1 MMDTYANLALGF
13 SVAVTPVN
21 LFYCL
26 IGCLL
31 GTLIGVL
38 PGIGVIAT
46 LSMLLPITLHLS
58 PVTALIMLAG
68 IYYGAQYGGSTT
80 SILVN
85 LPGESTSVVTTID
98 GYQMARQ
105 GRAGAALAVAAL
117 GSFFAG
123 IVATFILILFAPPL
137 TRLALLF
144 GPAEYLSLMILGLV
158 TAVVL
163 AHGSVVKALAMIA
176 LGVALGTIG
185 TDVNTGAQRMTFGI
199 PDLADG
205 IGFVPLSMGLFAVAE
220 VIRNLEQPED
230 RSVLGQK
237 ITSLWLSRQ
246 DFREAWP
253 AVLRGTGIGAILG
266 ILPGSGAILASFSA
280 YMIEKKLSR
289 TPERFGHGAIEG
301 VAAPEAANNAAAQT
315 SFIPLLTLGIP
326 SNAVIAL
333 MAGAMTIQGI
343 QPGPQVMTT
352 RPDLFWGM
360 IVSMLIGNA
369 MLVVINLP
377 MIPVWVA
384 LLKIPYRLLYLG
396 ILVFC
401 CVGVYTLNNSAFDV
415 GLLLIFGALGY
426 VLAKL
431 ECEPAPL
438 LLAYI
443 LGPLMEE
450 NLRRSM
456 LLSGGDA
463 MVFIA
468 RPISLGLL
476 LVALAM
482 VLLSLL
488 PTLRARRDAALDG
501 S

>member
-1 MMDTYANLALGF
+1 MEMLANLALGL

-21 LFYCL
+21 LLYCL
-26 IGCLL
+26 VGAVI

-46 LSMLLPITLHLS
+46 LSMLLPITLHLA

-105 GRAGAALAVAAL
+105 GRAGVALATAAL

-123 IVATFILILFAPPL
+123 IVATLILVLFAPPL

-144 GPAEYLSLMILGLV
+144 GPAEYLSLMVLGLV

-163 AHGSVVKALAMIA
+163 AHGSVVKALGMIV
-176 LGVALGTIG
+176 LGVLLGAIG

-199 PDLADG
+199 QELADG
-205 IGFVPLSMGLFAVAE
+205 VGFVPLSMGLFAVAE
-220 VIRNLEQPED
+220 VIRNLEAPED
-230 RSVLGQK
+230 RSVLSQR
-237 ITSLWLSRQ
+237 IDRLWLSLD
-246 DFREAWP
+246 DFRRAWP
-253 AVLRGTGIGAILG
+253 AVLRGTGIGALLG

-280 YMIEKKLSR
+280 YMIEKKLTA

-343 QPGPQVMTT
+343 QPGPQVMTA
-352 RPDLFWGM
+352 RPELFWGM

-384 LLKIPYRLLYLG
+384 LLRIPYRILYLG

-415 GLLLIFGALGY
+415 GLLLVFGLMGY

-450 NLRRSM
+450 NLRRAM
-456 LLSGGDA
+456 LLSGGDPMTFIERPLSLALLAISAA
-463 MVFIA
+463 M
-468 RPISLGLL
+468 
-476 LVALAM
+476 VALA
-482 VLLSLL
+482 LL
-488 PTLRARRDAALDG
+488 PALRRRRDRALG
-501 S
+501 G

>member
-426 VLAKL
+426 ILAKL

>member
-1 MMDTYANLALGF
+1 MEMLANLALGL

-21 LFYCL
+21 LLYCL
-26 IGCLL
+26 VGAVI

-46 LSMLLPITLHLS
+46 LSMLLPITLHLA

-105 GRAGAALAVAAL
+105 GRAGVALATAAL

-123 IVATFILILFAPPL
+123 IVATLILVLFAPPL

-144 GPAEYLSLMILGLV
+144 GPAEYLSLMVLGLV

-163 AHGSVVKALAMIA
+163 AHGSVVKALGMIV
-176 LGVALGTIG
+176 LGVLLGAIG

-199 PDLADG
+199 QELADG
-205 IGFVPLSMGLFAVAE
+205 VGFVPLSMGLFAVAE
-220 VIRNLEQPED
+220 VIRNLEAPED
-230 RSVLGQK
+230 RSVLSQR
-237 ITSLWLSRQ
+237 IDRLWLSLD
-246 DFREAWP
+246 DFRRAWP
-253 AVLRGTGIGAILG
+253 AVQRGTGIGALLG

-280 YMIEKKLSR
+280 YMIEKKLTA

-343 QPGPQVMTT
+343 QPGPQVMTA
-352 RPDLFWGM
+352 RPELFWGM

-384 LLKIPYRLLYLG
+384 LLRIPYRILYLG

-415 GLLLIFGALGY
+415 GLLLVFGLMGY

-450 NLRRSM
+450 NLRRAM
-456 LLSGGDA
+456 LLSGGDPMTFIERPLSLALLAISAA
-463 MVFIA
+463 M
-468 RPISLGLL
+468 
-476 LVALAM
+476 VALA
-482 VLLSLL
+482 LL
-488 PTLRARRDAALDG
+488 PALRRRRDRALG
-501 S
+501 G

>member
-1 MMDTYANLALGF
+1 MMDTFANLALGF

-426 VLAKL
+426 ILAKL